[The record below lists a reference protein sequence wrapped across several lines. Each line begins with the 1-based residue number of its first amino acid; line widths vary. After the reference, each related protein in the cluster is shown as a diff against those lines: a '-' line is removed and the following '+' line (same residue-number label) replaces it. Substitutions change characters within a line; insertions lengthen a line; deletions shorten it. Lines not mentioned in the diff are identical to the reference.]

1 MDRLKRICICVV
13 LGAIIMLLVQRWVR
27 SEDTDDNEFKFDI
40 HLGDFTYE
48 IEVLKVPVCGYTIN
62 TLTFKDGCV
71 LRFCIEDST
80 GRPFGWVWLERTN
93 HTGDGVIM

>member
-40 HLGDFTYE
+40 HLGDFSYE
-48 IEVLKVPVCGYTIN
+48 IDVVRVPICAYTIN

-93 HTGDGVIM
+93 HTGDGVVM